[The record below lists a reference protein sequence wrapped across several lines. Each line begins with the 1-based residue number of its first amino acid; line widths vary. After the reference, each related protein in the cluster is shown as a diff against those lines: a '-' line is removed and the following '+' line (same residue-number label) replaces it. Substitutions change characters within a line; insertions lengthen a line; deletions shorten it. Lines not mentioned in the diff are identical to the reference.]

1 MSNTDKK
8 LIEAYET
15 VMADITNDV
24 GYDEDIRAVVIGA
37 LKGRLYELT
46 SVWPFFEIV
55 SQLEEEEEGE
65 Q

>member
-1 MSNTDKK
+1 MSNTNAK
-8 LIEAYET
+8 LTEAYEM
-15 VMADITNDV
+15 VMADIAQDV
-24 GYDEDIRAVVIGA
+24 GYDEEIKTTIVGA

-55 SQLEEEEEGE
+55 SQLEEEEGE

>member
-1 MSNTDKK
+1 MSNTNAK
-8 LIEAYET
+8 LTEAYEI
-15 VMADITNDV
+15 VMADIAQDV
-24 GYDEDIRAVVIGA
+24 GYDEEIKTTVVGA

-55 SQLEEEEEGE
+55 SQLEEEEGE